1 MKKYRMRLF
10 IYALVLIGI
19 IGLLSF
25 SCFNTW
31 KMIYNNRQQKSELE
45 SKYGDLVSKED
56 DLSSEVIKLQDPEY
70 VAKYA
75 REKYLYTKDEGE
87 LIFDL
92 PADEELK

>member
-10 IYALVLIGI
+10 MYALILIGI
-19 IGLLSF
+19 VGLLSF
-25 SCFNTW
+25 SCLNTW
-31 KMIYNNRQQKSELE
+31 KMIYDNKQKKNELE
-45 SKYGDLVSKED
+45 EKYGDLVSKED

-92 PADEELK
+92 SDDE